1 MLPLLILWPGII
13 VLLLILAAHAFLVT
27 GARAQAE
34 TAASAGLR
42 AAWAAAGDAGLA
54 HAGDGSV
61 YSEAEPHPRV
71 SSMSAAARDA
81 VAHAAGASADG
92 WRWWTPGAVTVSSD
106 WCHSGGDAALRPG
119 PGASGWVRVEVSG
132 EVFGPFSALW
142 PGRLDRVHAAAA
154 GPAVLSPLP
163 DANVPGTQN
172 AANLG
177 GGLPAVPADLPEC

>member
-1 MLPLLILWPGII
+1 MLILWPGII
-13 VLLLILAAHAFLVT
+13 VLLLVLAAHAFLVT

-42 AAWAAAGDAGLA
+42 AAWAAVGDAGLA

-61 YSEAEPHPRV
+61 YVGAAPHPRV
-71 SSMSAAARDA
+71 SLMSEAAHDA
-81 VAHAAGASADG
+81 VAHAAGASAEG
-92 WRWWTPGAVTVSSD
+92 WRWWTPAGVTVSSD
-106 WCHSGGDAALRPG
+106 WCHSGADAGLRPG

-154 GPAVLSPLP
+154 GPTVLSPLP
-163 DANVPGTQN
+163 DADASGTQD
-172 AANLG
+172 AAGLG
-177 GGLPAVPADLPEC
+177 GGLPVVPADLPEC